1 MENSIVNTNKDSQE
15 REDPSQCLA
24 EEIESLEND
33 NLSKRL
39 VILSIKKPQTSE
51 NCIQESLLR
60 SICGLENK
68 IPKQISSFDEI
79 YLRRCLELVQLS
91 AFSDSL
97 STRDFSTISTFDLAS
112 FGIEC
117 PLLAEAG
124 DVIITTDGDPILG
137 TITRSQSM
145 INILKSPLFQ
155 KFGAI
160 DSDANLVSSLIDA
173 GESVSSDFTSSSGGL
188 CINSPQKLQKDM
200 VVLGDLKY
208 TSEPVHK
215 RVFSVSSTTSTCSD
229 QSSTSTFGAVSHGIL
244 QSTWYDGIPHFVFS
258 LDDQREI
265 YMANL
270 LKVESTDDKIL
281 DYMYMFRSRTGG
293 KKENEVYEKE
303 SNLVGKM
310 KVSTSFTLCPNNT
323 EVMETQFVLF
333 GGSDWDT
340 CVGELQTSSYTLGR
354 NKGLS
359 KKMGGV
365 FRASHLSRQRTS
377 SKFAGTSAI
386 LENSSWEPH
395 QDSLNPLGG
404 GVFQENYLPPNVE
417 LAAIIVKD
425 HIHEVHEEPRIG
437 GWGFNF
443 LKKVESRK
451 MSETDSTPF
460 ECCQRNSSDCSTSI
474 DILIPAGFHGGPR
487 TRNGGPSSLIKRWS
501 SGGQCDCGGW
511 DIGCPLTV
519 LNTKMRKEG
528 SPEADAPEDSKTFD
542 IFVHGSKQGAPIMKM
557 NVHNGLYYIHFQS
570 PLSPLQSFS
579 IAAAII
585 HTRSPALR
593 PKVYRS

>member
-1 MENSIVNTNKDSQE
+1 MENSIVNTKKDSRE

-24 EEIESLEND
+24 EERESLEND

-51 NCIQESLLR
+51 DCIQESLLR
-60 SICGLENK
+60 SIYGLENK

-79 YLRRCLELVQLS
+79 YLRRCLELVHLS

-97 STRDFSTISTFDLAS
+97 STRSFSTISTFDLAS
-112 FGIEC
+112 FGIDC

-145 INILKSPLFQ
+145 INILKSPLFR

-160 DSDANLVSSLIDA
+160 DSDANFVRSSLIDA
-173 GESVSSDFTSSSGGL
+173 GESISSDFTSSSGGF
-188 CINSPQKLQKDM
+188 CISSPQKLQKDM
-200 VVLGDLKY
+200 LVLGDHKY
-208 TSEPVHK
+208 ASEPVHK
-215 RVFSVSSTTSTCSD
+215 RVFSVSSTNSTCSD
-229 QSSTSTFGAVSHGIL
+229 QSSSSMFGAVSHGIL

-270 LKVESTDDKIL
+270 LKVESTDDKVL
-281 DYMYMFRSRTGG
+281 DYMYTFRSRTGS
-293 KKENEVYEKE
+293 KKENEVHEKD

-333 GGSDWDT
+333 GGSDGDT
-340 CVGELQTSSYTLGR
+340 CVGESQTSSHTLGR

-365 FRASHLSRQRTS
+365 FRASHLSRQRTL
-377 SKFAGTSAI
+377 SKFVGTSAI

-395 QDSLNPLGG
+395 QDSLNPVGG
-404 GVFQENYLPPNVE
+404 GVFQENYLPPNIE

-425 HIHEVHEEPRIG
+425 HIHEAREEPRIG

-451 MSETDSTPF
+451 MSEPESMSF

-474 DILIPAGFHGGPR
+474 DILIPAGFHSGPR
-487 TRNGGPSSLIKRWS
+487 TRNGGPSSLIERWS
-501 SGGQCDCGGW
+501 SGGLCDCGGW

-519 LNTKMRKEG
+519 LNAKTRKEG

-542 IFVHGSKQGAPIMKM
+542 IFVHVSKVILRVLLLNQWTE
-557 NVHNGLYYIHFQS
+557 
-570 PLSPLQSFS
+570 PLVV
-579 IAAAII
+579 
-585 HTRSPALR
+585 
-593 PKVYRS
+593 K